1 MPPDA
6 LLALVYV
13 TPSSSSGKI
22 PSAALVPIPLFPA
35 PPATDVDVKTWLR
48 WGFQSP
54 PQTYAASAWGIF
66 NSLTTT
72 YLVNVTVYQYPS
84 PMR

>member
-1 MPPDA
+1 M
-6 LLALVYV
+6 
-13 TPSSSSGKI
+13 
-22 PSAALVPIPLFPA
+22 PIPLFPA

-72 YLVNVTVYQYPS
+72 YLVNVTVYRYPS
-84 PMR
+84 PLR